1 MRHIRTPGAILA
13 LALLASCGGMNSTL
27 VTQKRL
33 DADLAG
39 KLDFDKVEAAT
50 SIRRFTQADLDQ
62 LTEAVRARA
71 PRPANGG
78 VPVTVRL
85 TVVDYAPGA
94 AKMMVAVRVVDGSGK
109 VYADFEVQQTANTV
123 LGVVYDQRTA
133 VIDAIADRIGQA
145 LMTMPVAPPQAID
158 ARNYGT

>member
-1 MRHIRTPGAILA
+1 
-13 LALLASCGGMNSTL
+13 MNSTL